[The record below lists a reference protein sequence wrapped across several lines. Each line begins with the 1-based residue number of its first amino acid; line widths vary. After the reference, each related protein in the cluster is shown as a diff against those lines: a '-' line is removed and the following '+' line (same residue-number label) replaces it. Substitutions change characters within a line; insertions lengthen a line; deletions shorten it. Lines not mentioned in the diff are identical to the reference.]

1 MEAEV
6 IAIHTPDISLGQ
18 FLKFSNT
25 VAVGADAK
33 FLIQNGFVQ
42 VNGQTETRRGHKLVP
57 GDRVEIAYE
66 DEHICLA
73 VGSA

>member
-1 MEAEV
+1 MELEI
-6 IAIHTPDISLGQ
+6 IAIHTPAISLGQ

-25 VAVGADAK
+25 VAAGADAK

-42 VNGQTETRRGHKLVP
+42 VNGRTETRRGHKLVP
-57 GDRVEIAYE
+57 GDRVDISYE
-66 DEHICLA
+66 DDHISLA